1 MSAADRALA
10 FRWATAADV
19 PAIVALVES
28 AYRGEA
34 SRAGWTTEAD
44 LLDGQRIDAH
54 GVNALIDST
63 EAGVLLAESDGE
75 LVACCELRR
84 ADVADPR
91 RADRSGAAAAN
102 DRSGQA
108 NAAPAACYFGM
119 FSVRPTAQGGGLGR
133 RVIAHAE
140 RLAREDWRCERMRM
154 TVIDVRAE
162 LIAWYERRGY
172 RRTGVFEP
180 FPYGDER
187 FGIPRRPD
195 LRFEVLEKSLL
206 DAESVV

>member
-1 MSAADRALA
+1 MSAADRVLA

-44 LLDGQRIDAH
+44 LLDGQRIDAQ
-54 GVNALIDST
+54 GVNALIDSAD
-63 EAGVLLAESDGE
+63 AGVLLAEADGE

-84 ADVADPR
+84 AHAVDPR
-91 RADRSGAAAAN
+91 RDGAAAAS
-102 DRSGQA
+102 DRPGQGD
-108 NAAPAACYFGM
+108 AAPVSCYFGM

-195 LRFEVLEKSLL
+195 LRFEVLEKSLV
-206 DAESVV
+206 DAGSAA